1 VDARSVLEV
10 FQENAT
16 RIQGVVLEMIG
27 RFPAD
32 LESLG
37 ARGMLDATRGD
48 GHATSPEDLRL
59 FETGL

>member
-1 VDARSVLEV
+1 V

-16 RIQGVVLEMIG
+16 RIQAVVLEMIA

-32 LESLG
+32 LASLG
-37 ARGMLDATRGD
+37 ARAMLDATRGD
-48 GHATSPEDLRL
+48 GHATSPEDIRL